1 MSEEDQINSL
11 DPFTEDGVVPLSN
24 EVDLC
29 DTVEAINLGNKAI
42 FGGAAS
48 DESDRETLKSK
59 PKDLV
64 TNFKRA
70 WRYSG
75 RTKRAHARSV
85 NIVLVELYQLV
96 ASASVNRHQIH
107 ANYIENLVEKELG
120 KKIDARAEEPR
131 KVFLSA
137 AKATIA
143 KDLEDPHASAAIYA
157 DVFEAL
163 RNDNLDRA
171 KAFAKLSNSSLT
183 SIASEWRKKRGAG
196 KNEIGCF
203 DDGHLKAAVKS
214 YFRSLPAQAGIELN
228 GAGAARDGFAIAL
241 LREDPD
247 RGDACF
253 DVVRTLPGLNDK
265 LDEATQSAFVLDR
278 LNSSPIG
285 PLLHTSILAG
295 NLLGPI
301 ANLRFQIET
310 TDQDARIYAWNMKRT
325 SKMAKRLDVFVAQPM
340 NELEAGSTLVIDGQ
354 DLQAISKLPQE
365 LIALAQIS
373 IDSVELSVI
382 GKPHTRRQ
390 ISCSYNG
397 NQWECALHG
406 QHSTKVRDDLSP
418 HKADQSFA
426 LSMDDWDLVLK
437 AVEHKNAGL
446 NMIHLNEKCTLQND
460 MSKFEVGKRVS
471 GEGNGTGSSRA
482 MAFPVKIGRP
492 LYKQA
497 LRLEAEQILFEGG
510 AETAAVTIDC
520 GYVKYRV
527 LFTPE
532 EMKSDH

>member
-1 MSEEDQINSL
+1 MNSL

-24 EVDLC
+24 AVDLY
-29 DTVEAINLGNKAI
+29 DTVEATNLGNKAS
-42 FGGAAS
+42 FGDAAS
-48 DESDRETLKSK
+48 DESDHETLKSK

-64 TNFKRA
+64 TIFKRA

-75 RTKRAHARSV
+75 RTKKAHARSV
-85 NIVLVELYQLV
+85 NIVLIALYELV
-96 ASASVNRHQIH
+96 VSASIKRHLIH

-163 RNDNLDRA
+163 RNANLDRA
-171 KAFAKLSNSSLT
+171 KAIVKLSESSLT
-183 SIASEWRKKRGAG
+183 SIASEWREKRGAG
-196 KNEIGCF
+196 KNEIARF

-241 LREDPD
+241 LREDHD

-285 PLLHTSILAG
+285 PLLQASILAG
-295 NLLGPI
+295 HLLGPI

-310 TDQDARIYAWNMKRT
+310 TDQEARIYAWNMKRT
-325 SKMAKRLDVFVAQPM
+325 SKMAKRLDVCVAQPL
-340 NELEAGSTLVIDGQ
+340 NELEAGSTFVIDGQ
-354 DLQAISKLPQE
+354 DLQAISKLPEE

-390 ISCSYNG
+390 IRCSYNG

-406 QHSTKVRDDLSP
+406 EHSTKVRDDLSP
-418 HKADQSFA
+418 HEADQRFA

-437 AVEHKNAGL
+437 AVEHKNAGS
-446 NMIHLNEKCTLQND
+446 NMIHLNEKFTLQNE
-460 MSKFEVGKRVS
+460 MSKFEVGKRIS
-471 GEGNGTGSSRA
+471 GGGDDVVPSRS
-482 MAFPVKIGRP
+482 MAFPEKIGRP
-492 LYKQA
+492 IYKQA
-497 LRLEAEQILFEGG
+497 LRLEAKQIIFEEG
-510 AETAAVTIDC
+510 AETAVVAIDC
-520 GYVKYRV
+520 GDVKYRV
-527 LFTPE
+527 SFTPKE
-532 EMKSDH
+532 CPDER